1 MDGEQR
7 SPGVLHGGHEW
18 PSVSSMESN
27 GEGEKTD
34 AVTPLT
40 HGRRGVA
47 VHGASVRLTAGTRL
61 GRRGSR
67 GAARLSRVAGRLSAR
82 RAVLGGPASVGPG
95 RGRPGSRLRG
105 WPREVGWGSAGWRL
119 GVRSWRADAE
129 AGLPGRCARLL
140 ADEQGRE
147 RELEPGGRERD
158 GWEREGGGWE
168 RELGA
173 AARVGAVGCQ
183 F

>member
-1 MDGEQR
+1 
-7 SPGVLHGGHEW
+7 VLHGGHEW

-27 GEGEKTD
+27 GEGEITD

-67 GAARLSRVAGRLSAR
+67 GVR
-82 RAVLGGPASVGPG
+82 RAVLGGAASVGPG

-105 WPREVGWGSAGWRL
+105 WPRDVGWGSAGWRL
-119 GVRSWRADAE
+119 GIRSWRADAE

-147 RELEPGGRERD
+147 RELEPGGRERWV
-158 GWEREGGGWE
+158 GERRWRLGEGTRGGG
-168 RELGA
+168 
-173 AARVGAVGCQ
+173 
-183 F
+183 

>member
-1 MDGEQR
+1 
-7 SPGVLHGGHEW
+7 
-18 PSVSSMESN
+18 MESN

-67 GAARLSRVAGRLSAR
+67 RAARSGRVAGRLGAR
-82 RAVLGGPASVGPG
+82 RAVLGGAASVGPG

-105 WPREVGWGSAGWRL
+105 WPRDVGWGSAGWRL

-140 ADEQGRE
+140 SDEQGRE
-147 RELEPGGRERD
+147 RELEPGGREKVAAGR
-158 GWEREGGGWE
+158 GNQGR
-168 RELGA
+168 RLG
-173 AARVGAVGCQ
+173 
-183 F
+183 